1 MRIAVPVKDGKFSP
15 HFGRSDSFDL
25 FVIDRSGADVAAKEH
40 RPLVPGADCHDF
52 ANCLADLGVELIIV
66 GGIGAGA
73 LAKLEENGI
82 EAVVGAAEAETA
94 SIVADYLGGHLEL
107 NPNGC
112 EHENS
117 GAQQSHCAEH
127 QN

>member
-25 FVIDRSGADVAAKEH
+25 FVIDRSGTDVAAQEH

-52 ANCLADLGVELIIV
+52 AHCLADMGVELIIV

-82 EAVVGAAEAETA
+82 QAVIGAGEADTTA
-94 SIVADYLGGHLEL
+94 IVADYLGGHLEL
-107 NPNGC
+107 NPHDC
-112 EHENS
+112 EHDQS
-117 GAQQSHCAEH
+117 GPQHSHCAEH
-127 QN
+127 EN